1 MLEFLPWICHVYC
14 SGGFFLELFLV
25 IFVIGPDCGGSTHFV
40 RSNGGHGLEM
50 METVVDYMF
59 RNLFPFQICNIKS
72 PIITINHLVVEID
85 SLSNAHSGFFKKQAF
100 LPCCLAQWFGLA
112 WFWAPSVVDLA
123 H

>member
-40 RSNGGHGLEM
+40 RSNGGHVSEM

-59 RNLFPFQICNIKS
+59 RNLFPYQICNIKS
-72 PIITINHLVVEID
+72 PIITNVNHFEVENAP
-85 SLSNAHSGFFKKQAF
+85 LSNALICDFTILLLS
-100 LPCCLAQWFGLA
+100 
-112 WFWAPSVVDLA
+112 S
-123 H
+123 